1 MGIFQEIK
9 LLKVSILSINII
21 FECIRHKP
29 SQMGANNTTVP
40 YEKKNQY
47 KHKHLLA
54 VKSVCDKMLLVQTV

>member
-1 MGIFQEIK
+1 
-9 LLKVSILSINII
+9 
-21 FECIRHKP
+21 
-29 SQMGANNTTVP
+29 MGANNATIP